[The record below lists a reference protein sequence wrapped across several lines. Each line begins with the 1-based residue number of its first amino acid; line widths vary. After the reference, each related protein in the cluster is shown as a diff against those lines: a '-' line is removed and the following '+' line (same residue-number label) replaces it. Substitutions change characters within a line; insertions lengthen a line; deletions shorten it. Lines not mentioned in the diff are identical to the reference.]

1 MSVVGEKVRRYMCV
15 CSGLGLPWVFCSFFL
30 WRADYDPMF
39 DPCEHKEPML
49 DVSELE
55 GEHKEPMLD
64 VSELEGE
71 VLQHEECDVETEDHN
86 T

>member
-1 MSVVGEKVRRYMCV
+1 MGEKVRRYMCV

-55 GEHKEPMLD
+55 GE
-64 VSELEGE
+64 